1 MQIEFCFVRTF
12 HPHGSQSIIVISE
25 TPSNWQSRLA
35 LRNMRD
41 SLLTFHASMLRQ
53 FSKSE
58 KADSSST
65 IYFIW
70 LLHCIQS
77 ITILFRCLFLFD
89 SNYYSLSSAAR
100 NLKRLS
106 HWFVC
111 NTIGSF
117 NHDIKLQI
125 HMAEQPFIK
134 IWFLSLN
141 HVFRPQ
147 IHLYILNHGSLCC
160 LSDLSN
166 ISFYNGWKLSSF
178 GNAKHSSFPFLPSM
192 WANSW
197 RWANIHLNQLLFI
210 TILKF

>member
-1 MQIEFCFVRTF
+1 
-12 HPHGSQSIIVISE
+12 
-25 TPSNWQSRLA
+25 
-35 LRNMRD
+35 MRD

-77 ITILFRCLFLFD
+77 MTILFRCLFLYD
-89 SNYYSLSSAAR
+89 SKYYSLSSAAR

-166 ISFYNGWKLSSF
+166 ISFYNGWKLNSF
-178 GNAKHSSFPFLPSM
+178 GKCKAPFISFSSLNVSQFMKVSKHSLESIALYHYPK
-192 WANSW
+192 
-197 RWANIHLNQLLFI
+197 
-210 TILKF
+210 ILVVF